1 MRPITGLFSDVV
13 EILRLGWKQLLSIA
27 LLAGALAALVV
38 AGAVAIGVD
47 VSGLTELLRKTADAV
62 AELTDPSVDDPDRS
76 ALQEAAD
83 IAFPLASGQYVV
95 LLAATGILL
104 LLVIATTVAGTVATS
119 SAALRS
125 GAVTFGPVLR
135 TARRRALP
143 TAAML
148 AVLGVVAVAPWLLSA
163 VLVGTLVALTTG
175 SGVAALLSA
184 MLVLP
189 APAVFSVWMWVRLF
203 PALPQTVLAS
213 KGLAW
218 SWSATRGLFW
228 AVAGRWLL
236 WALVSGV
243 LVQAIGTAIF
253 SPAGV
258 AAEQA
263 VDAAGLASLA
273 TLSLVLW
280 TLSVPLYVASSA
292 LWALGLVPIW
302 RDLEEMSPVT
312 DPPDR

>member
-1 MRPITGLFSDVV
+1 MDDAQPDLPGPGWYPDPQAGPGDGPILRWWDGTRWTPHTRTDPGWGTTPEASASDPQKPTRTASGMRPITGLFSDVV

-163 VLVGTLVALTTG
+163 VLVD
-175 SGVAALLSA
+175 SGGADHGQWRGRTAERHVRAA
-184 MLVLP
+184 
-189 APAVFSVWMWVRLF
+189 
-203 PALPQTVLAS
+203 
-213 KGLAW
+213 G
-218 SWSATRGLFW
+218 
-228 AVAGRWLL
+228 AGRLL
-236 WALVSGV
+236 GVDVGPTLPGTSPDGARKQRTGVV
-243 LVQAIGTAIF
+243 LVGHQRPFLGRGGQVVAVG
-253 SPAGV
+253 AG
-258 AAEQA
+258 
-263 VDAAGLASLA
+263 
-273 TLSLVLW
+273 
-280 TLSVPLYVASSA
+280 
-292 LWALGLVPIW
+292 
-302 RDLEEMSPVT
+302 
-312 DPPDR
+312 

>member
-1 MRPITGLFSDVV
+1 M
-13 EILRLGWKQLLSIA
+13 
-27 LLAGALAALVV
+27 
-38 AGAVAIGVD
+38 
-47 VSGLTELLRKTADAV
+47 
-62 AELTDPSVDDPDRS
+62 
-76 ALQEAAD
+76 
-83 IAFPLASGQYVV
+83 
-95 LLAATGILL
+95 
-104 LLVIATTVAGTVATS
+104 
-119 SAALRS
+119 
-125 GAVTFGPVLR
+125 
-135 TARRRALP
+135 
-143 TAAML
+143 
-148 AVLGVVAVAPWLLSA
+148 
-163 VLVGTLVALTTG
+163 
-175 SGVAALLSA
+175 
-184 MLVLP
+184 
-189 APAVFSVWMWVRLF
+189 
-203 PALPQTVLAS
+203 
-213 KGLAW
+213 
-218 SWSATRGLFW
+218 
-228 AVAGRWLL
+228 AGRWLL